1 MTFVKPE
8 ITRNGNCETFHKVG
22 LMCHGDH
29 RVLATCK
36 MCLNFFPPKSYD
48 QIAYSPA
55 DDVRKLLDNF
65 PKGERGPAIDEAI
78 RAMYGEESDAT
89 KARIAIAEILK
100 EELQ

>member
-1 MTFVKPE
+1 MIFYHNP
-8 ITRNGNCETFHKVG
+8 R
-22 LMCHGDH
+22 
-29 RVLATCK
+29 RATK
-36 MCLNFFPPKSYD
+36 

-55 DDVRKLLDNF
+55 PDVLKLLENF

-89 KARIAIAEILK
+89 KARIRIAIAEILK